1 MALRRRRKGG
11 GGLEAW
17 PGYVDALS
25 TLLMVIIFVLLV
37 FVLAQGFLSVALSS
51 RDRAL
56 ERLNRQVSE
65 LSELLALERGQAEEL
80 RTGLSRNAEEL
91 RASSAA
97 REALARNFSIL
108 REERDRLA
116 TERESTRAERDRLAA
131 RIADLD
137 LAAGGGAARI
147 AELEGRLAE
156 ALARAEA
163 AGGDAAATVRTLTD
177 AQRLLAAERAALE
190 AVRRDLS
197 AARDQSATLT
207 RDLSQE
213 RGTREATQRELVQE
227 RTTREATQRDLAMAR
242 SEITALSGNL
252 AAERDQRAQRERE
265 LAEARTQGQALSRDL
280 TAERDQRAQ
289 RERELAEA
297 RTQGQALSRDLA
309 AEREQRAQRDRELA
323 EARAQGQA
331 LSRDLTATRQARDSA
346 TESLEARRREA
357 EALARDLA
365 AARASLAAAQRD
377 IATLREEAAALD
389 RTVRADRATIEARL
403 SDIARLTDQIRGL
416 EALRDQLERQA
427 AAALARAGDEERLR
441 GTAEAAL
448 GEAQRLL
455 ANVTGRATTAERD
468 TAEAAARANAAD
480 RAAAE
485 AAARTATAERLAGEA
500 RQAAGVADARAVA
513 AERVAQESQRAAQD
527 ADRARA
533 AATLLATEASRR
545 AQEADRARAAADG
558 QAAEYARLS
567 ESARAQVALL
577 TRQLEALRAEL
588 ARVAATLEA
597 EENAGRDKDVQIV
610 NLGQRLNA
618 ALAARVEELQQYR
631 SDFFGRLRRV
641 LGDRPEVRI
650 VGDRFVFQ
658 SEVLF
663 PVGGAEL
670 SPGGQQQV
678 RDLARVLIDLAAQFP
693 PDLAWVLR
701 VDGHADRSPIRGG
714 GRFASNWELSA
725 ARSIAVAQLLMQEGL
740 PANRLA
746 AAAFGDTQ
754 PLDDRDTPDAFARNR
769 RIELRLEA
777 GPAGTRA
784 AAPTPA
790 RSTQEAIRGLA
801 CGRVAELQGGSLV
814 AGIGPRGSQARLRAA
829 LPGATPRLAIAE
841 FDGPYC
847 PVLEALRPVEPSAGA
862 AAMRIGLGN
871 GNPVREGDPLL
882 FDLALPD
889 WAAHVTL
896 VYLSSDNKAVT
907 LETLGRQQAGQRLRL
922 GTPRPNFPGWMAE
935 PPFGTDLVLAVASE
949 APLFATPRPI
959 IEPVQ
964 DFATALRGAIAAA
977 RAAAQRISADL
988 TVVEVTP
995 R

>member
-1 MALRRRRKGG
+1 MARRGRRNGG

-80 RTGLSRNAEEL
+80 RTSLSRTAEEL

-116 TERESTRAERDRLAA
+116 QEREATRAERDRLAA

-190 AVRRDLS
+190 AVRRDLA
-197 AARDQSATLT
+197 AARDQSAALT
-207 RDLSQE
+207 RDLAQE
-213 RGTREATQRELVQE
+213 RGTREATQRDLAQE
-227 RTTREATQRDLAMAR
+227 RATREATQRDLAVAR
-242 SEITALSGNL
+242 NEITALSGNL
-252 AAERDQRAQRERE
+252 GAERDQRAQRERE
-265 LAEARTQGQALSRDL
+265 LAEAR
-280 TAERDQRAQ
+280 
-289 RERELAEA
+289 
-297 RTQGQALSRDLA
+297 
-309 AEREQRAQRDRELA
+309 
-323 EARAQGQA
+323 AQGQA
-331 LSRDLTATRQARDSA
+331 LARDLAATRQARDTA
-346 TESLEARRREA
+346 TESLEARQREA

-427 AAALARAGDEERLR
+427 AAALARANDEERLR

-468 TAEAAARANAAD
+468 AAEAATRAAAAD

-485 AAARTATAERLAGEA
+485 SRQATAAAERATAEANARATNAERAAGEA
-500 RQAAGVADARAVA
+500 RQAAGVADARAAA

-545 AQEADRARAAADG
+545 AQEAERARGTADG

-597 EENAGRDKDVQIV
+597 EENAGRDKDAQIV

-670 SPGGQQQV
+670 SAGGQQQI

-740 PANRLA
+740 PSNRLA

-790 RSTQEAIRGLA
+790 RNTQEAIRGLA

-829 LPGATPRLAIAE
+829 LPGATPRLAIVE

-847 PVLEALRPVEPSAGA
+847 PVLEALRPVEPSASPA
-862 AAMRIGLGN
+862 ALRIGLGN

-896 VYLSSDNKAVT
+896 IYLSGDNKAVT

-922 GTPRPNFPGWMAE
+922 GTPRANFPGWLAE

-949 APLFATPRPI
+949 APLFATPRPL
-959 IEPVQ
+959 IEPVA
-964 DFATALRGAIAAA
+964 DLAAALRGAIAAS
-977 RAAAQRISADL
+977 RAAGQRISADL
-988 TVVEVTP
+988 TVVEVTA

>member
-1 MALRRRRKGG
+1 MARRSRRHGG

-80 RTGLSRNAEEL
+80 RTSLSRTAEEL
-91 RASSAA
+91 RANSAA
-97 REALARNFSIL
+97 REALARNLSIL
-108 REERDRLA
+108 REDRDRLA
-116 TERESTRAERDRLAA
+116 QERDATRAERDRLAA

-190 AVRRDLS
+190 AVRRDLA
-197 AARDQSATLT
+197 AARDQAAALT
-207 RDLSQE
+207 RDLAQE
-213 RGTREATQRELVQE
+213 RGTREATQRDLAQE
-227 RTTREATQRDLAMAR
+227 RATREATQRDLAMAR
-242 SEITALSGNL
+242 NEITALTGN
-252 AAERDQRAQRERE
+252 
-265 LAEARTQGQALSRDL
+265 L

-289 RERELAEA
+289 RERDLAQA
-297 RTQGQALSRDLA
+297 REQGQALA
-309 AEREQRAQRDRELA
+309 
-323 EARAQGQA
+323 
-331 LSRDLTATRQARDSA
+331 RDLTATRQARDA
-346 TESLEARRREA
+346 TAESLAARQLEA

-377 IATLREEAAALD
+377 IASLREEAAALD

-427 AAALARAGDEERLR
+427 AAALARAGEEERLR
-441 GTAEAAL
+441 GTAESAL

-468 TAEAAARANAAD
+468 AAEAIARATAAERAAAEARQATAAAE

-485 AAARTATAERLAGEA
+485 AAARASAADRATTEARQATAAAERQAGEA
-500 RQAAGVADARAVA
+500 RQAAGVADARAAEA
-513 AERVAQESQRAAQD
+513 ARVSQEAQRAAQE
-527 ADRARA
+527 AERARA

-545 AQEADRARAAADG
+545 AQDTERARTTAEG
-558 QAAEYARLS
+558 QATEYARLS

-588 ARVAATLEA
+588 SRVAATLEA
-597 EENAGRDKDVQIV
+597 EENAGRDKDAQIA

-670 SPGGQQQV
+670 SAGGQQQI
-678 RDLARVLIDLAAQFP
+678 RDLARVLIDLARQFP

-701 VDGHADRSPIRGG
+701 VDGHADRSPIRAG

-777 GPAGTRA
+777 GPSGTRA
-784 AAPTPA
+784 AAPAPA
-790 RSTQEAIRGLA
+790 RNAQEAIRGLA
-801 CGRVAELQGGSLV
+801 CGRLAELQGGSLV

-847 PVLEALRPVEPSAGA
+847 PVLEALRPVEPSASA

-896 VYLSSDNKAVT
+896 VYLSSDNNAVT

-922 GTPRPNFPGWMAE
+922 GTPRANFPGWMAE
-935 PPFGTDLVLAVASE
+935 PPFGTDLALAVASE

-959 IEPVQ
+959 IEPVA
-964 DFATALRGAIAAA
+964 DFAAALRTAIAAA
-977 RAAAQRISADL
+977 RAGGQRISADL
-988 TVVEVTP
+988 TLVEVAP

>member
-1 MALRRRRKGG
+1 MARRSRRHGG

-80 RTGLSRNAEEL
+80 RTSLSRTAEEL

-108 REERDRLA
+108 RDERDRLA
-116 TERESTRAERDRLAA
+116 AERDATRTERDRLAA

-190 AVRRDLS
+190 AVRRDLL
-197 AARDQSATLT
+197 AARDQAATLT
-207 RDLSQE
+207 RDLAQE
-213 RGTREATQRELVQE
+213 RGTREATQRDLAQE

-242 SEITALSGNL
+242 NEITALTGN
-252 AAERDQRAQRERE
+252 
-265 LAEARTQGQALSRDL
+265 L

-297 RTQGQALSRDLA
+297 RTQGQALA
-309 AEREQRAQRDRELA
+309 
-323 EARAQGQA
+323 
-331 LSRDLTATRQARDSA
+331 RDLTATRQARDTA

-427 AAALARAGDEERLR
+427 AAALARATDEERLR

-448 GEAQRLL
+448 GETQRLL

-468 TAEAAARANAAD
+468 AAEAAARAAAAD

-485 AAARTATAERLAGEA
+485 ARQATAAAERTTAEAAARATNADRVAGEA
-500 RQAAGVADARAVA
+500 RQAAGVADARAAA
-513 AERVAQESQRAAQD
+513 AERVAQDAQRAAQD

-545 AQEADRARAAADG
+545 AQEAERARSAADG

-597 EENAGRDKDVQIV
+597 EENAGRDREAQIV

-678 RDLARVLIDLAAQFP
+678 RALARVLIDLAAQFP

-701 VDGHADRSPIRGG
+701 VDGHADRSPIRAG

-746 AAAFGDTQ
+746 AAAFGETQ

-790 RSTQEAIRGLA
+790 RNTQEAIRGLA
-801 CGRVAELQGGSLV
+801 CGRLAELQGGSLV

-841 FDGPYC
+841 FDGPFC
-847 PVLEALRPVEPSAGA
+847 PVLDALRPVEPSAA
-862 AAMRIGLGN
+862 ASAMRIGLGN
-871 GNPVREGDPLL
+871 GNPVREGDPML

-896 VYLSSDNKAVT
+896 VYLSSDNNAVT
-907 LETLGRQQAGQRLRL
+907 LETLGRQQAGLRLRL
-922 GTPRPNFPGWMAE
+922 GTPRANFPGWMAE

-949 APLFATPRPI
+949 APLFTTPRPM
-959 IEPVQ
+959 IEPVP
-964 DFATALRGAIAAA
+964 DFAAALRGAIAAA
-977 RAAAQRISADL
+977 RAAGQRVSADL
-988 TVVEVTP
+988 TVVEVTA

>member
-80 RTGLSRNAEEL
+80 RTGLSRTAEEL

-97 REALARNFSIL
+97 REALARNFSVL

-116 TERESTRAERDRLAA
+116 AEREATRAERDRLSA
-131 RIADLD
+131 RIADLE

-190 AVRRDLS
+190 AVRRDLA
-197 AARDQSATLT
+197 AARDQSTALA
-207 RDLSQE
+207 RDLAQE
-213 RGTREATQRELVQE
+213 RGTREATQRDLAQE

-242 SEITALSGNL
+242 NEITALSGNL
-252 AAERDQRAQRERE
+252 TAERDQRTQRERE
-265 LAEARTQGQALSRDL
+265 LAQARDQGQAL
-280 TAERDQRAQ
+280 A
-289 RERELAEA
+289 
-297 RTQGQALSRDLA
+297 RDLA
-309 AEREQRAQRDRELA
+309 
-323 EARAQGQA
+323 
-331 LSRDLTATRQARDSA
+331 ATRQARDTA

-416 EALRDQLERQA
+416 EALRDQMERQA
-427 AAALARAGDEERLR
+427 AAAMARAGDEERLR

-455 ANVTGRATTAERD
+455 ANVTGRATTAEREA
-468 TAEAAARANAAD
+468 AEAAARASAAH

-485 AAARTATAERLAGEA
+485 AAARTAAAERLAGEA
-500 RQAAGVADARAVA
+500 RQGAGVAEARSAA

-545 AQEADRARAAADG
+545 VQDAERSRTAADG

-567 ESARAQVALL
+567 ESARTQVALL

-597 EENAGRDKDVQIV
+597 EENAGRDKDAQIV
-610 NLGQRLNA
+610 NLGARLNA

-670 SPGGQQQV
+670 SPGGQAQI
-678 RDLARVLIDLAAQFP
+678 RDLARVLIDLAGQFP

-701 VDGHADRSPIRGG
+701 VDGHADRSPVRGG

-790 RSTQEAIRGLA
+790 RNTQEAIRGLA

-829 LPGATPRLAIAE
+829 LPGATPRLAVAE

-882 FDLALPD
+882 FDVALPD

-907 LETLGRQQAGQRLRL
+907 LETLGRQQAGLRLRL

-964 DFATALRGAIAAA
+964 DFATALRAAIAAA
-977 RAAAQRISADL
+977 RAAAQRVSADL